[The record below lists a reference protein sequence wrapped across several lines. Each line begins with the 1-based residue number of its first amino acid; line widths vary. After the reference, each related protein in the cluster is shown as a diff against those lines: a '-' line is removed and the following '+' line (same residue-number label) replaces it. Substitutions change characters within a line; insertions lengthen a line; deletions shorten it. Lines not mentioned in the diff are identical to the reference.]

1 MRFKSTNG
9 FLKEIENAPSNSVFL
24 EGLKEVGLQ
33 HQPADK
39 GRKKRNPRPRMP
51 TIETVEGPDDAGV
64 SDEIKFLEEKYVGN
78 DLIYFQL
85 FPCRRKNPD

>member
-39 GRKKRNPRPRMP
+39 GRKKKKSKADNADY
-51 TIETVEGPDDAGV
+51 ID
-64 SDEIKFLEEKYVGN
+64 S
-78 DLIYFQL
+78 
-85 FPCRRKNPD
+85 

>member
-1 MRFKSTNG
+1 
-9 FLKEIENAPSNSVFL
+9 
-24 EGLKEVGLQ
+24 
-33 HQPADK
+33 
-39 GRKKRNPRPRMP
+39 MP

-85 FPCRRKNPD
+85 FPWRRKNPDWIRHKTFLTFVKLYFFSTIEGQYEVDIKKLLLAPAEYR

>member
-1 MRFKSTNG
+1 
-9 FLKEIENAPSNSVFL
+9 
-24 EGLKEVGLQ
+24 
-33 HQPADK
+33 
-39 GRKKRNPRPRMP
+39 MP

-85 FPCRRKNPD
+85 FP

>member
-1 MRFKSTNG
+1 MPLRTAFSLRALKKSDYSTNQLTRG
-9 FLKEIENAPSNSVFL
+9 E
-24 EGLKEVGLQ
+24 
-33 HQPADK
+33 
-39 GRKKRNPRPRMP
+39 KKRNPRPRMP

-85 FPCRRKNPD
+85 FP

>member
-1 MRFKSTNG
+1 
-9 FLKEIENAPSNSVFL
+9 
-24 EGLKEVGLQ
+24 
-33 HQPADK
+33 
-39 GRKKRNPRPRMP
+39 MP

-85 FPCRRKNPD
+85 FPWRRKNPDWIRQNISHIC